1 MSIITRKAIRDGLK
15 GKGKWIPKDMAF
27 GDRTQANWKRQ
38 DRDQNVAD
46 PVEITIGL
54 MDMSDNSVILDFLCE
69 SQGGVF
75 IKNEEGDV
83 KSRNVQLD
91 MSNMLKEVSDVW
103 SVCAKSLDD
112 DGKIDANEAIA
123 IRKEAREAMQSI
135 ESFISNLEA
144 GRY

>member
-1 MSIITRKAIRDGLK
+1 MINTRKAIRDGLK
-15 GKGKWIPKDMAF
+15 GKGKWTPRDMAF

-38 DRDQNVAD
+38 EKGQNVAD
-46 PVEITIGL
+46 PLEITIGL
-54 MDMSDNSVILDFLCE
+54 MDMSDNNVILDFLCE

-75 IKNEEGDV
+75 IKNEEGAQ

-103 SVCAKSLDD
+103 SVCARSLDD
-112 DGKIDANEAIA
+112 DGHIDTNEAVA
-123 IRKEAREAMQSI
+123 IRKEAKEAVQAI
-135 ESFISNLEA
+135 ESFLNNLEA